1 MDIDLDLQ
9 LEQYEGLLGLLSA
22 LTGWIAILMPVF
34 IVWVVFY
41 YNTKTDKDKYEAMVS
56 IASNLDNPS
65 DIEELL
71 ENFKDK
77 KKPIDYRRNGVITMF
92 IGFGLFL
99 FGSITGPNILMG
111 VGALVCAIGVGSLV
125 AGYIYPNESAE
136 ISKAVEKFEE

>member
-9 LEQYEGLLGLLSA
+9 LEQYEGFLGLVGA
-22 LTGWIAILMPVF
+22 LTGWVAILMPVF
-34 IVWVVFY
+34 FIWVIFY

-56 IASNLDNPS
+56 ISKNLDNPS

-99 FGSITGPNILMG
+99 FGSITGPDILRG
-111 VGALVCAIGVGSLV
+111 IGALVCTIGAGSLI

>member
-1 MDIDLDLQ
+1 MNIDLQ
-9 LEQYEGLLGLLSA
+9 LEQYEGLLGLVGA
-22 LTGWIAILMPVF
+22 LTPWVALLMPVF

-56 IASNLDNPS
+56 ISKNLDNPS

-99 FGSITGPNILMG
+99 FGSITGPDILRG
-111 VGALVCAIGVGSLV
+111 IGALVCTIGVGSLI